1 MISMGKQL
9 VNIKNHQAREK
20 ILWDI
25 VIMLIILI
33 CTWGFKSWIWYN
45 LDEGRIYQIVPN
57 IINIVPM
64 RHITDY
70 LRPWESLDGLKAIVT
85 VIVYT
90 TCLIDIERRTSNLKS
105 AENKVLALSI
115 ITVSI
120 IATFVAT
127 SVSET
132 IVFIATILIII
143 LGYKLI
149 YRTNSKTSETKQ
161 KIVRIQL
168 IAQISGVCGNMLESW
183 FRGYVIDMFNIQ
195 IKIGSLI
202 DLRSWIF
209 NIEDIL
215 CIIGRALMIIIL
227 VINIFEQEDDVSK
240 LTPNK
245 HYE

>member
-115 ITVSI
+115 ITVSM

-143 LGYKLI
+143 LGYKMI

-161 KIVRIQL
+161 KIMRI
-168 IAQISGVCGNMLESW
+168 
-183 FRGYVIDMFNIQ
+183 
-195 IKIGSLI
+195 
-202 DLRSWIF
+202 
-209 NIEDIL
+209 
-215 CIIGRALMIIIL
+215 
-227 VINIFEQEDDVSK
+227 
-240 LTPNK
+240 
-245 HYE
+245 

>member
-1 MISMGKQL
+1 MGKQL

-90 TCLIDIERRTSNLKS
+90 TCLIDIERRTSNLKA
-105 AENKVLALSI
+105 AENKVLADRK
-115 ITVSI
+115 
-120 IATFVAT
+120 
-127 SVSET
+127 SV
-132 IVFIATILIII
+132 V
-143 LGYKLI
+143 
-149 YRTNSKTSETKQ
+149 
-161 KIVRIQL
+161 
-168 IAQISGVCGNMLESW
+168 
-183 FRGYVIDMFNIQ
+183 
-195 IKIGSLI
+195 
-202 DLRSWIF
+202 
-209 NIEDIL
+209 
-215 CIIGRALMIIIL
+215 
-227 VINIFEQEDDVSK
+227 
-240 LTPNK
+240 
-245 HYE
+245 